1 LAIIEVIPVATS
13 APTVIG
19 ITTMTGL
26 IFMVL
31 IPLLPRTRTKVIGSS
46 PDGLLLV
53 GSGPLIGPLNRTSS
67 VNYASF
73 SATQPH
79 NVLVFVVVV
88 TSPLLIL
95 LLVRFLPLL
104 GSRTLMRTN
113 TLHLI
118 LRLWPILHP
127 ILVMITSMLV
137 MIRVY
142 PYPIL
147 DIPCYVP
154 LNTPLYYLTFSMFLT
169 LPNHCYLFR
178 NFVVIIMFILNFMPL
193 CFM

>member
-19 ITTMTGL
+19 IATMTGL

-118 LRLWPILHP
+118 LRL
-127 ILVMITSMLV
+127 
-137 MIRVY
+137 
-142 PYPIL
+142 
-147 DIPCYVP
+147 
-154 LNTPLYYLTFSMFLT
+154 
-169 LPNHCYLFR
+169 
-178 NFVVIIMFILNFMPL
+178 
-193 CFM
+193 